1 MTTLGITYTAQRL
14 KDVVKEAESMG
25 FDVMSA
31 PSIGIDPGDE
41 SAYTLFQSSVVPG
54 ASVVF
59 VSTEAVDEAV
69 KRLGSKFAGMLEQCK
84 VIAMDQSAARMLVKN
99 GVKHLSVSTDLAT
112 DVGQSKV
119 VLAGPEEATRPLA
132 SALGSSDVVE
142 CAVCKIRRVGMGNG
156 MFHMMIAIKRGRL
169 DVMALTSP
177 VAASDF
183 MSSMTSQ
190 YGKDKALEYLSSI
203 KVVAIDAETAQRLQD
218 AGREPDMVTSGCDV
232 PGMFKAIK
240 ESL

>member
-25 FDVMSA
+25 FEVMSA
-31 PSIGIDPGDE
+31 PSIGIDPGEE

-54 ASVVF
+54 TSVVF
-59 VSTEAVDEAV
+59 VSTETVEEAV

-84 VIAMDQSAARMLVKN
+84 VIAMDQSTARMLVKN
-99 GVKHLSVSTDLAT
+99 GVKHLTVSTDLAA

-119 VLAGPEEATRPLA
+119 VLAGPEETTRPIA
-132 SALGSSDVVE
+132 SALGSEVVE

-183 MSSMTSQ
+183 ISSMFSQ
-190 YGKDKALEYLSSI
+190 YGKEKALEYLSSI
-203 KVVAIDAETAQRLQD
+203 KVVAIDADTAERLQD
-218 AGREPDMVTSGCDV
+218 AGREPDMVTSRCDIQ
-232 PGMFKAIK
+232 GMFKAIK

>member
-1 MTTLGITYTAQRL
+1 
-14 KDVVKEAESMG
+14 
-25 FDVMSA
+25 
-31 PSIGIDPGDE
+31 
-41 SAYTLFQSSVVPG
+41 
-54 ASVVF
+54 VVF

-218 AGREPDMVTSGCDV
+218 AGREPDRVTSGCDV